1 MAEGDAKGDEE
12 EDNEKWKMRNVW
24 CVCVYVCVY
33 VCLCMYEEGKEDFR
47 FVQVNKVGRFLLG
60 FTYSSYFLTP
70 PSSSLFQRYSS

>member
-1 MAEGDAKGDEE
+1 MMQREMRE
-12 EDNEKWKMRNVW
+12 EDNEKMGNEE
-24 CVCVYVCVY
+24 CVVCFVCMYVCMY

-60 FTYSSYFLTP
+60 CTYSSYFLTP